1 METGADGNI
10 RFTRLDKDLFND
22 INSVRTNNGLS
33 PLTERQVIAYRNA
46 VNNNLGNRVQEGL
59 APKEVA
65 NIAFNTLTNN
75 DAEAFMGKGSNQVIT
90 TPYSDKKYNGVVVNE
105 APDRGTSLISI
116 EPRDRSA
123 VNRMRQEKNRPR
135 RSSWFAPSG

>member
-1 METGADGNI
+1 
-10 RFTRLDKDLFND
+10 
-22 INSVRTNNGLS
+22 
-33 PLTERQVIAYRNA
+33 
-46 VNNNLGNRVQEGL
+46 
-59 APKEVA
+59 
-65 NIAFNTLTNN
+65 
-75 DAEAFMGKGSNQVIT
+75 MGKGSSQVIT
-90 TPYSDKKYNGVVVNE
+90 APYSDKKYNGVVVNE